1 MANFLSGCACH
12 GARPNSVEIK
22 DTHIREHLIAKL
34 MQERKVLRSIIAPSG
49 FGKSILAAQYADIVF
64 SFKKVFWIDCQSP
77 CFIRDLDSN
86 EIAEY
91 IIQICE
97 NPNLV
102 VFDNVGVLDESRAEL
117 FSNVIDELLE
127 YDCEVITTAR
137 PYKDSFMKTQ
147 TDSLVIHSDELLVDD
162 DELRDEVLNNIERIP
177 IAQWGNVDP
186 SISLIKSALKEDFTD
201 STIFSL
207 FLVYLLQESSIDI
220 LDKYISKSQKKLF
233 IELNKEY
240 IYFGINENKSSF
252 SVPSIFTSKLLSLF
266 RSHMHIII
274 DAMSCTDRSDLSE
287 KLCSLLEEEGKFSKA
302 VEIAGAIGNKN
313 LRKTILTKYNE
324 DSIRNMY
331 LTSTCDLYN
340 KQYSHNNDSDINLAY
355 QSLRLAI
362 LGRVDEAIRYAYKV
376 LDNSSSSIDNKLM
389 ASLIFMRFGSSEE
402 KFQTLKIIRNLSN
415 EFKIDTFLNNTK
427 LSSEEKFKCE
437 AINRL
442 IDIYFAIFSDSLDP
456 FEKWC
461 ANLKDE
467 ITDIDIIC
475 AEAIFSCSSFQK
487 EEVFQGDSFYN
498 FVSTISRF
506 YNSADARKY
515 NFYTFALISAYF
527 KVEKEI
533 EFPVKWN
540 INAEIKNRYKAYKNI
555 YHQQKAQ
562 ISGKHKSFKRN
573 TNYNIEDNISDEHIS
588 FASNYEIPKLRI
600 NVFGGLSAFIGD
612 DEIISSSFGRQNIKL
627 ICCILALEN
636 GNEIGKDELSKI
648 IWPGSGEA
656 SQRVNINSHWS
667 VIRKLFTL
675 PNGECPYLI
684 RNQNSYKFV
693 KRYLTTDLQLLEDV
707 CTKLTLG
714 PIDSSSWSDLINI
727 NENIISGA
735 LLPSEHTNVYII
747 NKRNEYKNK
756 VVDALLAASN
766 RLIDAGEIQQS
777 LWFAHKAYSRD
788 AKREDVFVT
797 LMKAQMKAGQRTP
810 AIETYFACKKFL
822 EEDLG
827 IDPSQK
833 IYRMYKQVISDNL
846 SNINVI

>member
-1 MANFLSGCACH
+1 MANFLSACACH
-12 GARPNSVEIK
+12 GARPNSVDIK

-86 EIAEY
+86 EIASH

-102 VFDNVGVLDESRAEL
+102 VFDDVSVLDESRAEF

-127 YDCEVITTAR
+127 YDCEVIVTAR
-137 PYKDSFMKTQ
+137 PYKDIFMKTQ
-147 TDSLVIHSDELLVDD
+147 TDSLVISSGELLVTD
-162 DELRDEVLNNIERIP
+162 DESDDKLLNNIERIP
-177 IAQWGNVDP
+177 IAKWGNIDP
-186 SISLIKSALKEDFTD
+186 AISLIKAALKEDFTD
-201 STIFSL
+201 AIIFSL
-207 FLVYLLQESSIDI
+207 FLIYLFQDSSIDI
-220 LDKYISKSQKKLF
+220 LDKYITKSQKKLL
-233 IELNKEY
+233 IELSEEY
-240 IYFGINENKSSF
+240 LYFGINENKSSF

-266 RSHMHIII
+266 NSHMHIII

-287 KLCSLLEEEGKFSKA
+287 KLCSLLEDEGKFSKA
-302 VEIAGAIGNKN
+302 VEIASAIGNKG
-313 LRKTILTKYNE
+313 LRKSILAKYNE

-340 KQYSHNNDSDINLAY
+340 KLYSQNYDSDINLAY

-362 LGRVDEAIRYAYKV
+362 LGRVDEAIRYSYNV
-376 LDNSSSSIDNKLM
+376 LDSSNSSIDNKLM
-389 ASLIFMRFGSSEE
+389 ASLIFMRFGSPDE
-402 KFQTLKIIRNLSN
+402 KAQTLKIIRNLSN
-415 EFKIDTFLNNTK
+415 EFKIETFLNNSK
-427 LSSEEKFKCE
+427 LSNDEKFKCE
-437 AINRL
+437 VINRL

-461 ANLKDE
+461 SNLEDE
-467 ITDIDIIC
+467 IDDIDIIC
-475 AEAIFSCSSFQK
+475 AEAIFNCASFQD
-487 EEVFQGDSFYN
+487 EEVFHGDSFYN

-506 YNSADARKY
+506 FNSSDVNKF
-515 NFYTFALISAYF
+515 NFYTFAIINTYF
-527 KVEKEI
+527 KAEKEI
-533 EFPVKWN
+533 DFPVRWN
-540 INAEIKNRYKAYKNI
+540 INAEINNSFAEYKNF
-555 YHQQKAQ
+555 YHQQKTL
-562 ISGKHKSFKRN
+562 ISGKHKSIKRS
-573 TNYNIEDNISDEHIS
+573 TNYNIADTSYNQDLSIS
-588 FASNYEIPKLRI
+588 SNYEIPQLKI
-600 NVFGGLSAFIGD
+600 NVFGGLCAFIGD
-612 DEIISSSFGRQNIKL
+612 EEIISSSFGRQNIKL

-636 GNEIGKDELSKI
+636 GNEIGKDDLSKI
-648 IWPGSGEA
+648 IWPGSSEA
-656 SQRVNINSHWS
+656 SQRININAHWS
-667 VIRKLFTL
+667 VVRKLFTL

-707 CTKLTLG
+707 CAKLTLG
-714 PIDSSSWSDLINI
+714 PIDSASWSELINL

-735 LLPSEHTNVYII
+735 LLPSEHSNVYII
-747 NKRNEYKNK
+747 SKRNEYKNK

-766 RLIDAGEIQQS
+766 RLIDAGEVQQS

-833 IYRMYKQVISDNL
+833 IYGMYKQVISDNL
-846 SNINVI
+846 SNINVV